1 MKVTVVGAG
10 PAGSSF
16 ATTGIAAERGH
27 EITFFDKQDDIGGL
41 NLAKK
46 ALAKNNKQLVKHDVN
61 LKLGHYVSTD
71 DLLHGNIDSV
81 VVATGIALCNLKIQG
96 ANDPK

>member
-1 MKVTVVGAG
+1 MSMTRRFLADPAFVKKAKEGRTDENNTCIGKMKVTVVGAG

-46 ALAKNNKQLVKHDVN
+46 ALAKNSRR
-61 LKLGHYVSTD
+61 YIVSNCTEQ
-71 DLLHGNIDSV
+71 
-81 VVATGIALCNLKIQG
+81 A
-96 ANDPK
+96 

>member
-46 ALAKNNKQLVKHDVN
+46 ALAKNSRR
-61 LKLGHYVSTD
+61 YIVS
-71 DLLHGNIDSV
+71 N
-81 VVATGIALCNLKIQG
+81 
-96 ANDPK
+96 